1 MGQLKIILSPSS
13 RIYIDKK
20 MDHSRVIVLVWE
32 AGQKEKD
39 SGRKRARA
47 FKLKSREMQCRNV
60 TQGVPRVLHQTQGTN
75 VGIESVTR
83 VRAWRPG
90 RAKRR

>member
-20 MDHSRVIVLVWE
+20 NGSQQSYCPRE
-32 AGQKEKD
+32 AGQKEKN

-60 TQGVPRVLHQTQGTN
+60 TQDVPRVLHQMQDTN

-90 RAKRR
+90 RAQRR